1 MADQAPNME
10 ARMTGPENRCRLVL
24 IVPDMADAS
33 EQATIVAD
41 ALRGG
46 DVASV
51 IIPQYGL
58 DDGTFQKHAEKLVPV
73 VQAAGAAALIA
84 GDTRVAGRAK
94 ADGLHVTGSPSEL
107 EEAIEKFV
115 PKLIVGGGNATDRHH
130 ALEVGELR
138 PDYVFFGKLDGD
150 IKPEAHPKNVAL
162 GEWWASMIEIPCIV
176 MGGTDPASVLDVA
189 AAGVEFVAL
198 RLAVFSDP
206 AAAPSIVAQV
216 NALLDEKAPR
226 FED

>member
-1 MADQAPNME
+1 ME
-10 ARMTGPENRCRLVL
+10 DRMTVPEDRCRLVL
-24 IVPDMADAS
+24 IVPDIADIE
-33 EQATIVAD
+33 EQAKVVAD

-58 DDGTFQKHAEKLVPV
+58 DDGVFQKHAEKLVPV

-84 GDTRVAGRAK
+84 GDSRVAGRAK
-94 ADGLHVTGSPSEL
+94 ADGLHITGGIAEL
-107 EEAIEKFV
+107 TDAVEKFV
-115 PKLIVGGGNATDRHH
+115 PKLIIGAGNAADRHH

-138 PDYVFFGKLDGD
+138 PDYIFFGKLDGD
-150 IKPEAHPKNVAL
+150 IKPEAHPKNLAL
-162 GEWWASMIEIPCIV
+162 GEWWASMIEIPCVI
-176 MGGTDPASVLDVA
+176 MGGTDPKSALEVA
-189 AAGVEFVAL
+189 LTGAEFVAL
-198 RLAVFSDP
+198 HLAVFAEPTS
-206 AAAPSIVAQV
+206 APSIVAEV